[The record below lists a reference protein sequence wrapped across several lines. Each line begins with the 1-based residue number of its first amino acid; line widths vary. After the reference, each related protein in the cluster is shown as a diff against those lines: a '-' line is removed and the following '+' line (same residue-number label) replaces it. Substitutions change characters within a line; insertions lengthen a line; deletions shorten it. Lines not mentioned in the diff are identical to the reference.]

1 MNIAFKDSQKAL
13 NSIQRKVKEKLEE
26 IQYLDKECA

>member
-1 MNIAFKDSQKAL
+1 MNIAFKHSQKVL
-13 NSIQRKVKEKLEE
+13 NSIQRNVKEKLEE